1 MSQTPRFTR
10 ARQLTASVLPG
21 RRADGY
27 PSAVSARLQKIAAAR
42 STGMLPF
49 SGRCDG
55 AIYFRDGKVV
65 YAASGRTPGPAT
77 LAEAALAGLS
87 PLGQLTARLAVAE
100 PSVDAA
106 LELLSSE
113 SRCAKFRADRLPHSD
128 LAPSIGVDD
137 LLAEV
142 ARRQRFL
149 KQLSAVLT
157 SDTAVARNP
166 HIRSEAVRVSALQWA
181 LLIRVR
187 HGSTPRDL
195 AWELTRS
202 VFGTTAEVY
211 RLLALRLLYVAGNP
225 ARARGPVPGDAPDQ
239 DLPVMSFVRAVSP
252 QKGDQMP
259 LTAIGPALGAVD

>member
-1 MSQTPRFTR
+1 
-10 ARQLTASVLPG
+10 VLPG

-55 AIYFRDGKVV
+55 AIYFRDGRIV
-65 YAASGRTPGPAT
+65 YAESGRTPGPPALT
-77 LAEAALAGLS
+77 EAAPAGLSPLGAGLS

-113 SRCAKFRADRLPHSD
+113 SRCAKFRADRLPLST
-128 LAPSIGVDD
+128 LAPSIAVAD

-166 HIRSEAVRVSALQWA
+166 HIRSEAVRVTALQWA

-225 ARARGPVPGDAPDQ
+225 ARGPLPGHAPDQ
-239 DLPVMSFVRAVSP
+239 DLPVMSFVRAVSH

-259 LTAIGPALGAVD
+259 LTVIGTALGAVD